1 MSIIEMRDV
10 VKKYDNGTTA
20 LRGVTVTIEP
30 GEFAYIVGPSGAG
43 KSTFIRSLY
52 REVKVE
58 KGSLT
63 VAGFNLVKIKKR
75 DIPLLR
81 RNVGVVFQDYKLL
94 PKKTVYENI
103 AYAME
108 VIGENRRN
116 IKKRVMEV
124 LDLVGLKHKVR
135 SFPNEL
141 SGGEQQRIA
150 IARAIVNNPKVLIAD
165 EPTGNLD
172 PDNSWE
178 IMNLLERINLQGT
191 TVLMATHNSQ
201 IVNTLRHRVIAI
213 ENTMISRFFRHLFES
228 LKSLKRNGWMTVA
241 AVSSVM
247 ITLTLVALF
256 ASVIFNTAKL
266 ATDIEN
272 NVRVMVYIRKDVAD
286 NSETIEKEGQTV
298 TNNDYHKVY
307 DALKAMPAVKS
318 VTFSSKEEQYQKL
331 TETMGDDWKVFE
343 GDANPLYDAYIV
355 DTNSPSDVKTV
366 AEEAKKIEGVS
377 EVQDGGANTQ
387 RLFELASFI
396 RVWGLV
402 IAGLLIFIAVFLI
415 SNTIR
420 ITIISRS
427 REIQIMRLVGAKN
440 GYIRGPFLLEGAF
453 IGLFGAA
460 IPSVLVFFVY
470 NMVYQSVN
478 KSLVG
483 QNLSMIAPDVF
494 IPLMTLLLF
503 VIGIFIGSLGSGISM
518 RRFLKI

>member
-1 MSIIEMRDV
+1 
-10 VKKYDNGTTA
+10 
-20 LRGVTVTIEP
+20 
-30 GEFAYIVGPSGAG
+30 
-43 KSTFIRSLY
+43 
-52 REVKVE
+52 
-58 KGSLT
+58 
-63 VAGFNLVKIKKR
+63 
-75 DIPLLR
+75 
-81 RNVGVVFQDYKLL
+81 
-94 PKKTVYENI
+94 
-103 AYAME
+103 
-108 VIGENRRN
+108 
-116 IKKRVMEV
+116 
-124 LDLVGLKHKVR
+124 
-135 SFPNEL
+135 
-141 SGGEQQRIA
+141 
-150 IARAIVNNPKVLIAD
+150 
-165 EPTGNLD
+165 
-172 PDNSWE
+172 
-178 IMNLLERINLQGT
+178 
-191 TVLMATHNSQ
+191 
-201 IVNTLRHRVIAI
+201 
-213 ENTMISRFFRHLFES
+213 MISRFFRHLFES

-247 ITLTLVALF
+247 ITLTLVAIF

-307 DALKAMPAVKS
+307 DALKG
-318 VTFSSKEEQYQKL
+318 VTFSSKEEQYEKL
-331 TETMGDDWKVFE
+331 TETMGDNWKIFE

-355 DTNSPSDVKTV
+355 DTNTPSDVKTV

-377 EVQDGGANTQ
+377 EVQDGGANTE
-387 RLFELASFI
+387 RLFKLASFI

-453 IGLFGAA
+453 IGLLGATL
-460 IPSVLVFFVY
+460 PSVLVFIVY
-470 NMVYQSVN
+470 KMVYQSVN

-483 QNLSMIAPDVF
+483 QNLSMISPEVF
-494 IPLMTLLLF
+494 SPLMIALLF
-503 VIGIFIGSLGSGISM
+503 VIGIFIGSIGSGISM